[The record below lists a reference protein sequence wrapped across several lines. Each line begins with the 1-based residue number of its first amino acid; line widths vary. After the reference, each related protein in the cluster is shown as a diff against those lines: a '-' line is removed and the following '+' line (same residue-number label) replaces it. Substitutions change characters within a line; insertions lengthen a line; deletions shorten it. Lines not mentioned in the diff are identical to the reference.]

1 MRKTIQN
8 TIVLFLVMCIPN
20 HSSEKK
26 AKKKGQKKKRKMK
39 SHTFIQTVILIRR
52 DDF

>member
-26 AKKKGQKKKRKMK
+26 AKKKRTKKEKKNEV
-39 SHTFIQTVILIRR
+39 SYVYPNCDLDQT
-52 DDF
+52 